1 MSAKID
7 NDKRAQSRLDEVRCD
22 IVSRAILWR
31 ICSDPCAKQCSRAR
45 RCIGNRERCI
55 ERLFP
60 TYDEGHLRW
69 HLRDA
74 ATLDDDDSGWSVR
87 SSAEL
92 AAEYLQKDGMTIP
105 EGQTRKVE
113 NIIAAYRKACDDYR
127 G

>member
-1 MSAKID
+1 MLPSRVR
-7 NDKRAQSRLDEVRCD
+7 RAST
-22 IVSRAILWR
+22 SRAILWP
-31 ICSDPCAKQCSRAR
+31 ICSDPPVKKCRRAR

-55 ERLFP
+55 ERHFP
-60 TYDEGHLRW
+60 TYDKGHLRW

-74 ATLDDDDSGWSVR
+74 ATLDDNENGWSVR

-92 AAEYLQKDGMTIP
+92 ASEYLQKDGMTIP

-113 NIIAAYRKACDDYR
+113 KIIAAYRKACADYR